1 MWHLSWFHRFAYLE
15 AMMEQEMEDPND
27 MSFPVCLLNTMDSQ
41 GVRKKEVC
49 DLVSLFNLHF
59 VF

>member
-1 MWHLSWFHRFAYLE
+1 
-15 AMMEQEMEDPND
+15 MESGLEDPND
-27 MSFPVCLLNTMDSQ
+27 MSFPVCLNTMDSQ